1 LYQQRIPRTIAV
13 VFMDLDHFKFV
24 NDSLG
29 HRTGDKLLKG
39 MADRLRTLL
48 REGDTVARLG
58 GDEFVLMLN
67 DQSSAEVIFR
77 AMQRVAA
84 RLAEPIMIEGKELH
98 VTCSAGIAIYPQDG
112 GDVDTL
118 LKNADAAMYRAK
130 EQGRNNVQFYTS
142 EMNQRVSERLSLE
155 NALRGALERKEFI
168 LHYQQRVDLRTG
180 AIIGAEALLRWM
192 RPEWGLVLP
201 AQFIPLAEETG
212 LIVPIGRW
220 VLQTACAQ
228 NIAWQK
234 QGLPAVSMAVSLSP
248 RQFSEAGLLRDIDTA
263 LADSG
268 LAPELLQLEITE
280 STVMLNI
287 GRAVEVLDAI
297 QSRGVR
303 LAIDDFG
310 MSYSS
315 MSLMKRF
322 PIDTIKIDRSFMQG
336 LPQGTQDKGMAA
348 SIIGLGRAL
357 GLTVVAEGVE
367 TEDQETFVREHACDE
382 LQGSLFSKAVSPVAV
397 AALLQS
403 QLAPPS
409 PPLQPLAPGVVS
421 G

>member
-1 LYQQRIPRTIAV
+1 
-13 VFMDLDHFKFV
+13 M
-24 NDSLG
+24 
-29 HRTGDKLLKG
+29 LK
-39 MADRLRTLL
+39 
-48 REGDTVARLG
+48 
-58 GDEFVLMLN
+58 
-67 DQSSAEVIFR
+67 
-77 AMQRVAA
+77 
-84 RLAEPIMIEGKELH
+84 
-98 VTCSAGIAIYPQDG
+98 
-112 GDVDTL
+112 
-118 LKNADAAMYRAK
+118 
-130 EQGRNNVQFYTS
+130 
-142 EMNQRVSERLSLE
+142 
-155 NALRGALERKEFI
+155 
-168 LHYQQRVDLRTG
+168 
-180 AIIGAEALLRWM
+180 
-192 RPEWGLVLP
+192 
-201 AQFIPLAEETG
+201 
-212 LIVPIGRW
+212 
-220 VLQTACAQ
+220 TACAQ
-228 NIAWQK
+228 NMAWQK

-248 RQFSEAGLLRDIDTA
+248 RQFSDADLLRDIDTA
-263 LADSG
+263 LVDSG

-382 LQGSLFSKAVSPVAV
+382 LQGSMFSRAVSPAAV
-397 AALLQS
+397 AALLES
-403 QLAPPS
+403 QLVPPS
-409 PPLQPLAPGVVS
+409 PPLQPLTPG
-421 G
+421 